1 MQLQKNIP
9 VPLLQNRPLFQA
21 ICPDSLW
28 ARDNR
33 WLLSRVQRLAG
44 PAGGHGPFVPVGGTN
59 REQSPL
65 FCPGW
70 WLQPGQ
76 KAARTFSPGWSYQPG
91 LKVPFSPSS
100 TLHPGQ
106 NGSRGHLSS
115 YFTAAPPPSLSSLSL
130 SLLRHFSSSKA
141 SSPSLRS
148 LPHLPTS
155 PAQAESGEP
164 PLPAGPARFGR
175 GAASCGPAPAGTG
188 GPASHRRHARP
199 GAGYMAGAGK
209 I

>member
-9 VPLLQNRPLFQA
+9 VPLLQNRHLFQA

-59 REQSPL
+59 REQRPL

-91 LKVPFSPSS
+91 LKVPFSPGS
-100 TLHPGQ
+100 TLHLGQ
-106 NGSRGHLSS
+106 NGSGGGFHTSHLI
-115 YFTAAPPPSLSSLSL
+115 FLQLPTLSLSSLSL

-141 SSPSLRS
+141 SLASL
-148 LPHLPTS
+148 
-155 PAQAESGEP
+155 
-164 PLPAGPARFGR
+164 
-175 GAASCGPAPAGTG
+175 
-188 GPASHRRHARP
+188 
-199 GAGYMAGAGK
+199 
-209 I
+209 